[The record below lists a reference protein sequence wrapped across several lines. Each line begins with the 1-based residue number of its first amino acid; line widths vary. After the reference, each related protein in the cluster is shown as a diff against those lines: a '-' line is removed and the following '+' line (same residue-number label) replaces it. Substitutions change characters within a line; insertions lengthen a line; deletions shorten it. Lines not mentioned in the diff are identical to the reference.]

1 MTRIPAIHRHCDGSI
16 DFYYRDEAELRA
28 QALHY
33 SASWL
38 KPYFRDIANKLRP
51 AFKCALLG
59 IPADT
64 WNGWSGNGMTQNFGR
79 VLNKGLAAR
88 SSEPLR
94 WPVTFP
100 GWRASIRDGRWLR
113 NERGRPGGRP
123 AFCVRRCDY
132 GI

>member
-1 MTRIPAIHRHCDGSI
+1 LCCTIDATSTEEAMTRIPAIHRHCDGSI

-59 IPADT
+59 IPAT
-64 WNGWSGNGMTQNFGR
+64 GAIAAVAWTVMSAKTGEH
-79 VLNKGLAAR
+79 LADEI
-88 SSEPLR
+88 SSCAACGHVE
-94 WPVTFP
+94 WV
-100 GWRASIRDGRWLR
+100 
-113 NERGRPGGRP
+113 ERQWDD
-123 AFCVRRCDY
+123 AKFWA
-132 GI
+132 GIE